1 MGNDSGAAKGNKKRR
16 LEAMALSQKGALDKF
31 IVRDSQVNSENQA
44 SDDNIGDD
52 TVEADAP
59 FADAHIVDDAV
70 IGDQSFHP
78 NIDDDPNTGD
88 EGNGTNVVADD
99 INNSSHPDIFD
110 PRTWD
115 ELDKKRLIFWCKR
128 VLKETCLLSMV
139 LKTMCP
145 EGFLQYHTIEFSQME
160 KNVIENGLY
169 IAKSLTKYFVSV
181 ANY

>member
-1 MGNDSGAAKGNKKRR
+1 MLTTVKLNPSSIQKLKLFTYLFSFLYMKKIMGNDSGAAKRNKKRR

-70 IGDQSFHP
+70 IGDQSVHP
-78 NIDDDPNTGD
+78 NIDDDPNIGN
-88 EGNGTNVVADD
+88 EGNDTNVADD

-115 ELDKKRLIFWCKR
+115 GLDKK
-128 VLKETCLLSMV
+128 
-139 LKTMCP
+139 
-145 EGFLQYHTIEFSQME
+145 
-160 KNVIENGLY
+160 ND
-169 IAKSLTKYFVSV
+169 
-181 ANY
+181 